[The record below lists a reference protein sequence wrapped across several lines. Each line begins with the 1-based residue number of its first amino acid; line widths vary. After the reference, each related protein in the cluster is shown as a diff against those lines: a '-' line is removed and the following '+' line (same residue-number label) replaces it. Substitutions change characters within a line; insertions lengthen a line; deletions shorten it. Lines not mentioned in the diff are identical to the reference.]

1 MVNKLLQYLNN
12 MYSLR
17 TTPHKTHFN
26 LGAICYLLG
35 SLIFYFFYMRTENVS
50 LTKTIFY
57 LFIMINISLLFVTII

>member
-26 LGAICYLLG
+26 L
-35 SLIFYFFYMRTENVS
+35 EQ
-50 LTKTIFY
+50 
-57 LFIMINISLLFVTII
+57 FVIY